1 MKKTSPLRQGISI
14 LGSTGSIGR
23 QTLEIVSAFP
33 SSFKVVGI
41 AAKDEVEII
50 VEQIK
55 KFNPLIVSVASES
68 VKIKIES
75 ILQGSKTKILAGEE
89 GMLMVATAKEAQL
102 LLVAVPGALTLVPVI
117 EAIRAGKNIA
127 LATKEV
133 LVAAGKIFMEEIK
146 SAGVKVYPIDSEHSA
161 VAQCLA
167 GEKIEKVKKIILTA
181 SGGPF
186 LKTPTEKLSKMAARE
201 ALAHPTWKMGPKIT
215 IDSAT
220 LMNKGFEVIEAHHL
234 FGLDYS
240 QVEVVIHPQSIIHSM
255 VEFIDG
261 SIKAQLGAP
270 DMRIPI
276 QYALF
281 QMERTPN
288 LWERIDLIKI
298 GTLNF
303 IKPDKEKF
311 PCLEFA
317 YLAGKKGGTMPAVL
331 NAANEE
337 AVNLFLKGK
346 ISFLEI
352 AAKIR
357 GVMDKH
363 QLVEN
368 PSLEQILEADSWA
381 RGQLISR

>member
-1 MKKTSPLRQGISI
+1 MKKTAQIRQGISI

-23 QTLEIVSAFP
+23 QALEVVSAFP
-33 SSFKVVGI
+33 SSFNVIGI
-41 AAKDEVEII
+41 AAKDEVELII
-50 VEQIK
+50 EQIK
-55 KFNPLIVSVASES
+55 KFNPLIVSVASEA
-68 VKIKIES
+68 VKIKIET
-75 ILQGSKTKILAGEE
+75 LFPETKTKILVGEE
-89 GMLMVATAKEAQL
+89 GLLAVATAKEAQL

-133 LVAAGKIFMEEIK
+133 LVAAGDIFIEEVK

-161 VAQCLA
+161 IAQCLM
-167 GEKIEKVKKIILTA
+167 GEKADKIKKIILTA

-186 LKTPTEKLSKMAARE
+186 LKTPIEKLSKMTAKE

-220 LMNKGFEVIEAHHL
+220 LMNKGFEVIEAHQL

-240 QVEVVIHPQSIIHSM
+240 QIEVVIHPQSIIHSL
-255 VEFIDG
+255 VEFVDG

-281 QMERTPN
+281 QMERATN
-288 LWERIDLIKI
+288 LWDRIDLAKI

-303 IKPDKEKF
+303 LKPDKEKF

-317 YLAGKKGGTMPAVL
+317 YNAGKKGGTLPAVL

-346 ISFLEI
+346 ISFLDI

-357 GVMDKH
+357 EVMDKH
-363 QLVEN
+363 QLIEK

-381 RGQLISR
+381 RGQFKL

>member
-1 MKKTSPLRQGISI
+1 MKKTAQIRQGISI

-23 QTLEIVSAFP
+23 QALEVVSAFP
-33 SSFKVVGI
+33 SSFNVVGI
-41 AAKDEVEII
+41 AAKDEVELII
-50 VEQIK
+50 EQIK
-55 KFNPLIVSVASES
+55 KFNPLVVSVESES
-68 VKIKIES
+68 IKIKIEA
-75 ILQGSKTKILAGEE
+75 LFPETKTKILVGEE
-89 GMLMVATAKEAQL
+89 GLLAVATAKEAQL

-133 LVAAGKIFMEEIK
+133 LVAAGDIFMEEVK

-161 VAQCLA
+161 IAQCLM
-167 GEKIEKVKKIILTA
+167 GEKADKIKKIILTA

-186 LKTPTEKLSKMAARE
+186 LKTPIEKLSKMTAKE

-220 LMNKGFEVIEAHHL
+220 LMNKGFEVIEAHQL

-240 QVEVVIHPQSIIHSM
+240 QIEVVIHPQSIIHSL
-255 VEFIDG
+255 VEFVDG

-281 QMERTPN
+281 QMERATN
-288 LWERIDLIKI
+288 LWDRIDLAKI

-303 IKPDKEKF
+303 LKPDKEKF

-317 YLAGKKGGTMPAVL
+317 YNAGKKGGTLPAVL

-346 ISFLEI
+346 ISFLDI

-357 GVMDKH
+357 EVMDKH
-363 QLVEN
+363 QLIEK

-381 RGQLISR
+381 RGQFKL

>member
-1 MKKTSPLRQGISI
+1 MKKGISI

-23 QTLEIVSAFP
+23 QTLEVVAAFP
-33 SSFKVVGI
+33 SSFRVVGL
-41 AAKDEVEII
+41 AAKDEVDLI

-55 KFNPLIVSVASES
+55 KFNPSIVSVVSEN
-68 VKIKIES
+68 VKSKVEEK
-75 ILQGSKTKILAGEE
+75 LGSDKVKILAGEE
-89 GMLMVATAKEAQL
+89 GLLAVATIAEAK
-102 LLVAVPGALTLVPVI
+102 LLVVAIPGALTLVPVI
-117 EAIRAGKNIA
+117 ESIRAGKDIA

-133 LVAAGKIFMEEIK
+133 LVAGGEIFMEEVK
-146 SAGVKVYPIDSEHSA
+146 TAKVKVFPIDSEHSA
-161 VAQCLA
+161 VAQCLV
-167 GEKIEKVKKIILTA
+167 GEKTEKIKKIILTA

-186 LKTPTEKLSKMAARE
+186 LKTPLEKLAKITAKE

-220 LMNKGFEVIEAHHL
+220 LMNKGFEVLEAHYL

-240 QVEVVIHPQSIIHSM
+240 QIEVVVHPQSIIHSM

-261 SIKAQLGAP
+261 SIKAQLSSP

-281 QMERTPN
+281 GLERSSN
-288 LWERIDLIKI
+288 LWAKTDLAKI
-298 GTLNF
+298 GTLTF
-303 IKPDKEKF
+303 EKPDREKF

-317 YLAGKKGGTMPAVL
+317 YQAGRRGGTLPAVL

-346 ISFLEI
+346 ISFLDI
-352 AAKIR
+352 ALKIR
-357 GVMDKH
+357 QVTDSHPNIEK
-363 QLVEN
+363 
-368 PSLEQILEADSWA
+368 PSLDQILEADSWA
-381 RGQLISR
+381 RGQFISK